1 MKPIYRA
8 SLIRIFWF
16 VLILGTAA
24 LVISA
29 VESTNDS
36 RTQAVNIE
44 IEPILNGNFLI
55 NEGDIQSVIKNAFD
69 SDLIG
74 EKVSDIDMERL
85 ELELE
90 AEPFVL
96 DAETY
101 INAREEIKI
110 SIRQRQPILR
120 IIDKNGLDYYLDKS
134 GVKMKPSKHYTAR
147 VVVVTGDLP
156 AYTDD
161 YLQREDHI
169 MSDLFKLVNFILKD
183 ELLKPL
189 VEQIHVKNKQFT
201 FVPKIGDHKIKI
213 GGIKDLEDKVERLKI
228 FYKEGMSRTGWQRYK
243 ELDLRYK
250 GQVIGR
256 K

>member
-8 SLIRIFWF
+8 SLIRILWI
-16 VLILGTAA
+16 VMVLGTAA

-36 RTQAVNIE
+36 RVQAVNIK

-55 NEGDIQSVIKNAFD
+55 NEGDIQNVIKNAFD

-74 EKVSDIDMERL
+74 LKVSEIDMERL
-85 ELELE
+85 ELEIE

-101 INAREEIKI
+101 INANEEINI
-110 SIRQRQPILR
+110 SLNQREPILR

-134 GVKMKPSKHYTAR
+134 GVKMNPSKHYTAR

-169 MSDLFKLVNFILKD
+169 MSDLFKLVNIILKD

-189 VEQIHVKNKQFT
+189 VEQIHVSKNEFT
-201 FVPKIGDHKIKI
+201 FAPKIGDHKIRF
-213 GGIKDLEDKVERLKI
+213 GGIKDLEDKIERLKI